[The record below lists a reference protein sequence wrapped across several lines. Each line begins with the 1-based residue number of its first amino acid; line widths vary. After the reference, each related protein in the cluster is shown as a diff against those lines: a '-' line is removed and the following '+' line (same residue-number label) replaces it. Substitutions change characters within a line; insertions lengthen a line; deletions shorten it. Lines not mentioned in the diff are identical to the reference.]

1 LHLSHTAT
9 SGASNY
15 GLVLIGTSLPLL
27 TWGCCAVNFRLPL
40 LSVLNIV
47 FQVVALD
54 DGSII
59 ARSGG
64 FRFSLNL

>member
-1 LHLSHTAT
+1 M
-9 SGASNY
+9 
-15 GLVLIGTSLPLL
+15 LIGTSLPLP

-40 LSVLNIV
+40 MSVLNIL

-64 FRFSLNL
+64 FRFTLNL